1 MATNTFIGVNNVQGI
16 VDQPAS
22 IASTTQSKDVELNIL
37 NANCATRAEVLLAIE
52 KITDAV
58 MNAAWQPLP

>member
-1 MATNTFIGVNNVQGI
+1 MATNVFVGVNNTQGV

-37 NANCATRAEVLLAIE
+37 SANVPDKETVLLALE
-52 KITDAV
+52 KITLAII
-58 MNAAWQPLP
+58 NGGWPLI